1 MVFKPMT
8 KSITPCS
15 SSAIL
20 KLSPK
25 QPLMGLGTRKW
36 LPVCP
41 QFQGEGLRSWFPRST
56 RCVLDAGRRMV
67 QPSPCSHG
75 GYKLV
80 GSQPSFQLFLP
91 PSSTPPF
98 YTLCWDAEA
107 GTLQTSFC
115 LAWPSPGLR
124 QWGATEG
131 IWRRR
136 GDLLPPVHWQRRCTS
151 PSTAPPPQGWCL
163 LVTTAESRLHFFQW
177 MQTQLHHIPLKNTS
191 RQCASS
197 EVRDPA
203 PQGPFSELRV
213 TSQASVPWGVSSKLL
228 NFNNSNIFP
237 LFANPGGGGISLQ
250 LVPPR

>member
-1 MVFKPMT
+1 MPPVPRRRSSFLIPT
-8 KSITPCS
+8 FHSLCS
-15 SSAIL
+15 RRREKNGSAQSLLSWRLQAGEEVSHPSSY
-20 KLSPK
+20 SY
-25 QPLMGLGTRKW
+25 
-36 LPVCP
+36 LPAP
-41 QFQGEGLRSWFPRST
+41 
-56 RCVLDAGRRMV
+56 
-67 QPSPCSHG
+67 H
-75 GYKLV
+75 
-80 GSQPSFQLFLP
+80 P
-91 PSSTPPF
+91 PSIPCAGMLRLG
-98 YTLCWDAEA
+98 LCKPH
-107 GTLQTSFC
+107 FC
-115 LAWPSPGLR
+115 LAWPSPGLC
-124 QWGATEG
+124 QWGATER

-136 GDLLPPVHWQRRCTS
+136 GDLLPPVHWQLQCTL

-213 TSQASVPWGVSSKLL
+213 TSQVSVPWGVSSKRL

-237 LFANPGGGGISLQ
+237 LFANPGGGSISLQ